1 MIVWLA
7 GVGLPSPSPSS
18 QPTSFGAGV
27 VTVSFLLSLLIWTP
41 VVMAFVIALIP
52 RGGRTRLERWPLGV
66 AFWTMVGTLAVAVIG
81 YSQFQSVSGGLQFE
95 ERLPWL
101 PSIGVSYHLGVDG
114 ISMSVLLLNQLI
126 GLVSV
131 LAGWEMRDRP
141 RAYFALLLLTQ
152 AAVTGVVAAQDFFL
166 FFLFWALAAVPV
178 ALLVGGWVRRPGASA
193 RVLGYW
199 AFGSAA
205 LLGGGLL
212 LYRATGAS
220 SFDLSSLGAIQGQT
234 RLQFFAGVLFLLA
247 AASRLPLVP
256 LHGWV
261 KDVYRDAPAGV
272 AILVAGAASR
282 LGGYE
287 LIRLL
292 AGAEHEGAK
301 RLAPYLGILAAVT
314 VGYAG
319 LAALRSRQVRGVA
332 AYLAL
337 VPGGLTLLG
346 LAGLT
351 PLSLHGAVLSLFAGG
366 LAAALI
372 AGAAATLAERA
383 GTGRVEL
390 AAGLATRMPI
400 LAWLFAAGALSVLG
414 LPFLA
419 TFGSNLMIF
428 LGSFGT
434 VPAPAFAVAA
444 ALVLVA
450 GAVAWLLQRTLFGA
464 PNREGPAPEEATL
477 PEKWHLGILVGA
489 LLWVGLV
496 PGGPKLVGIPLFDPG
511 LINVINPGVAEL
523 AAAYAPPPPPATPT
537 PSAKP
542 SPGPAQPGS
551 ASPSPAAP
559 ASPASSPVPSG
570 AP

>member
-1 MIVWLA
+1 VSLWLA
-7 GVGLPSPSPSS
+7 GVALPSPSPSA
-18 QPTSFGAGV
+18 QPTTFGAGV
-27 VTVSFLLSLLIWTP
+27 ISVSFLLSVLIWGP
-41 VVMAFVIALIP
+41 VVMAGIIALIP

-66 AFWTMVGTLAVAVIG
+66 AFWTMAGTCAITLIG
-81 YSQFQSVSGGLQFE
+81 YSQFQSFSGGLQFE

-114 ISMSVLLLNQLI
+114 ISMAVLLLNQLI
-126 GLVSV
+126 GVVAV
-131 LAGWEMRDRP
+131 LAGWELRERP
-141 RAYFALLLLTQ
+141 RSYFALLLLIQ

-178 ALLVGGWVRRPGASA
+178 ALLAGGWVRRPGASA

-205 LLGGGLL
+205 LLVGGLL
-212 LYRATGAS
+212 LYRGTGATN
-220 SFDLSSLGAIQGQT
+220 FDLSSLAGIQGQT
-234 RLQFFAGVLFLLA
+234 RLQFLAGVLFLLA

-272 AILVAGAASR
+272 AILVAGASSR

-287 LIRLL
+287 LVRLL
-292 AGAEHEGAK
+292 AGAEHDGAK
-301 RLAPYLGILAAVT
+301 RLAPYLGILAALT

-366 LAAALI
+366 LAGALI
-372 AGAAATLAERA
+372 VGAAATLTERA
-383 GTGRVEL
+383 GTGRVEF
-390 AAGLATRMPI
+390 AAGLAGRMPV
-400 LAWLFAAGALSVLG
+400 LAWLFAIGALSVLG
-414 LPFLA
+414 LPFMA
-419 TFGSNLMIF
+419 TFAADLMIF

-434 VPAPAFAVAA
+434 VPAPAFGVAA

-464 PNREGPAPEEATL
+464 ANREGPEPEEASL
-477 PEKWHLGILVGA
+477 PEKWYLGILVGA

-496 PGGPKLVGIPLFDPG
+496 PGGPKLLGIPLFDPG
-511 LINVINPGVAEL
+511 LINVISPGVADL
-523 AAAYAPPPPPATPT
+523 ASTYAPAPPPT
-537 PSAKP
+537 PSP
-542 SPGPAQPGS
+542 SPS
-551 ASPSPAAP
+551 ASPSPAAGQP
-559 ASPASSPVPSG
+559 TSPSPSSTP
-570 AP
+570 